1 MITHYLKVAFRNLM
15 KYKTQSLISILGL
28 AVGFVCFALS
38 AIWIEHESTFDHYR
52 KDVERLYMVR
62 TNDGYKEGGI
72 RTRINYP
79 FGNFLLENFPE
90 VEAAAPFHIQN
101 EERIE
106 VNGLHEVV
114 KFSSAEPE
122 WMEMMDI
129 RIIEGNRNFMDPQS
143 NKEVGIT
150 RELAKKWFGSESPLG
165 KEIKT
170 HRYTKT
176 ICAVVEVDNSHT
188 NFAFDMI
195 GHPELGRDWYWTH
208 WSLLIKVKPDTN
220 IEALEAKI
228 NANLPKE
235 VNELNSVIRSG
246 VNRIYLTPVTTLRSA
261 KDYLDEKEA
270 IITLDYI
277 IYFSIAGVLI
287 ILCAIVNY
295 LALFVNRMRV
305 RQREMGLRMLV
316 GANLR
321 SLMTML
327 GIEFLMLLA
336 CAWFVSC
343 MITELSLRPF
353 TQLASIDASYS
364 QIYGKSILSVCVIS
378 IILLITSLTILY
390 FMHYRSMRLS
400 IQQTNSRVKG
410 AMIRKVSLVIQ
421 LFVCLSFISGTILMN
436 LQIDHLRTHDLG
448 MEYKNRAAFMQQ
460 GSTVDMNVWKEK
472 IQRLPMVTEVLHNY
486 YHPMISKVMMSS
498 QIAQWEGN
506 EQRLEHP
513 IPMTTFLATE
523 EFFKFYDI
531 TLLAGEWLHGLSTKE
546 DIIINE
552 SLARKLGWS
561 AEEAIGKHF
570 RGYSDSIEYKII
582 GVVKDCHYGPPTS
595 KMLNVAFIADDMT
608 GMCFWNTCVFF
619 KYKEGTWAQCKQ
631 ALEEMCA
638 EEKAMGEVFQIYNE
652 EETYNAY
659 LRAEDMLTRLLT
671 FASIICVF
679 IAIFGI
685 YSLVTLTCEQ
695 RRKEIAIRKVNGAKV
710 TNILVMF
717 FREYLTM
724 LVVAAVVAFPATYV
738 IIKRWTEGYIRQ
750 MDISIWP
757 FLLVFV
763 GLLAVVIISISWR
776 VWQAANEN
784 PADVVK
790 SE

>member
-1 MITHYLKVAFRNLM
+1 MITHNLKIALRNLL
-15 KYKTQSLISILGL
+15 KYKSQTAISVLGL
-28 AVGFVCFALS
+28 AVGFVCFSLS
-38 AIWIEHESTFDHYR
+38 ALWIEHESTFDHYR
-52 KDVERLYMVR
+52 QDVDRLYMVR
-62 TNDGYKEGGI
+62 SNDGYNEGGI
-72 RTRINYP
+72 KSRINYP
-79 FGNFLLENFPE
+79 FGKFLLETYPE
-90 VEAAAPFHIQN
+90 VEEAAPFIIRN
-101 EERIE
+101 ERIE
-106 VNGLHEVV
+106 VNGMHEVIQ
-114 KFSSAEPE
+114 FSSAEPE
-122 WMEMMDI
+122 WMDMMDI
-129 RIIEGNRNFMDPQS
+129 RIVEGNRNFMNPQS
-143 NKEVGIT
+143 NAEVAIT
-150 RELAKKWFGSESPLG
+150 RELAEKWFGTRSPLG

-170 HRYTKT
+170 LRRTKT
-176 ICAVVEVDNSHT
+176 ICAVVETDNSHT
-188 NFAFDMI
+188 NFAFDMM
-195 GHPELGRDWYWTH
+195 GHPELGRDWYWNH
-208 WSLLIKVKPDTN
+208 WSLLIKVKPDTD
-220 IEALEAKI
+220 IEALETKI

-235 VNELNSVIRSG
+235 VNELNSVVRSG
-246 VNRIYLTPVTTLRSA
+246 VNRIYLTPVSTLRSA

-277 IYFSIAGVLI
+277 IYFSVAGVLI

-327 GIEFLMLLA
+327 GTEFLMLLT

-343 MITELSLRPF
+343 MMTELSIGKF
-353 TQLASIDASYS
+353 TELASIDIPYS

-378 IILLITSLTILY
+378 LIILIVSLTLLY

-400 IQQTNSRVKG
+400 IQHTNSRVKG
-410 AMIRKVSLVIQ
+410 AMIRKVSLVLQ
-421 LFVCLSFISGTILMN
+421 LFVCLSFITGTMLMN
-436 LQIDHLRTHDLG
+436 KQIDHLRTHDLG
-448 MEYKNRAAFMQQ
+448 MEYENRAAFEQQ
-460 GSTVDMNVWKEK
+460 GSTVDMSVWKEK
-472 IQRLPMVTEVLHNY
+472 IKRLPMVTEVLENY
-486 YHPMISKVMMSS
+486 YHPMISKVMAWI
-498 QIAQWEGN
+498 QISEWDGN
-506 EQRLEHP
+506 EHKLEYP
-513 IPMTTFLATE
+513 ISATTFLASE
-523 EFFKFYDI
+523 EFFKYYGI
-531 TLLAGEWLHGLSTKE
+531 TLIAGECLNDFSTKE
-546 DIIINE
+546 DVIINE

-570 RGYSDSIEYKII
+570 NHSVVKYKII

-595 KMLNVAFIADDMT
+595 KMLNSAFIAEDYANML
-608 GMCFWNTCVFF
+608 FWSTSVFF
-619 KYKEGTWAQCKQ
+619 KYKEGTWPQCKQ

-638 EEKAMGEVFQIYNE
+638 DLKATGEVFRIYNE

-671 FASIICVF
+671 FASVVCVF

-695 RRKEIAIRKVNGAKV
+695 RRKEIAIRKVNGATVKD
-710 TNILVMF
+710 ILLMF
-717 FREYLTM
+717 FREYLLM
-724 LVVAAVVAFPATYV
+724 LVIAAVVAFPVTYAIV
-738 IIKRWTEGYIRQ
+738 KQWTQGYIRQ
-750 MDISIWP
+750 MEISAWP
-757 FLLVFV
+757 FIFVFL

>member
-1 MITHYLKVAFRNLM
+1 MITHYLKVAFRNLL
-15 KYKTQSLISILGL
+15 KYKTQTAISVLGL

-38 AIWIEHESTFDHYR
+38 ALWIEHESTFDNYR
-52 KDVERLYMVR
+52 RDVDRLYMVR
-62 TNDGYKEGGI
+62 TNDGHKEGGI
-72 RTRINYP
+72 RSRVNYP
-79 FGNFLLENFPE
+79 FGKFLMDNYPE
-90 VEAAAPFHIQN
+90 VEEAAPFHISN
-101 EERIE
+101 ERIE
-106 VNGLHEVV
+106 VNGMHEEVQ
-114 KFSSAEPE
+114 FSSAEPE
-122 WMEMMDI
+122 WMDMMDI
-129 RIIEGNRNFMDPQS
+129 RIVEGNRNFMDPKS
-143 NKEVGIT
+143 NAEVAIT
-150 RELAKKWFGSESPLG
+150 QELAKKWFGTESPLG

-170 HRYTKT
+170 YRYTKT
-176 ICAVVEVDNSHT
+176 ICAVVETDNSHT
-188 NFAFDMI
+188 NFAFDMM
-195 GHPELGRDWYWTH
+195 GHPELGRDWYWIH
-208 WSLLIKVKPDTN
+208 WSLLIKVKPDTD

-235 VNELNSVIRSG
+235 LNELNSVIRSG
-246 VNRIYLTPVTTLRSA
+246 TNHIYLTPVSTLRSA

-277 IYFSIAGVLI
+277 IYFSVAGVLI

-327 GIEFLMLLA
+327 GTEFLMLLT

-343 MITELSLRPF
+343 MMTELSIGKF
-353 TQLASIDASYS
+353 TELASIDIPHS
-364 QIYGKSILSVCVIS
+364 QIYSKSILSVCVIS
-378 IILLITSLTILY
+378 LIILIVSLTLLY

-400 IQQTNSRVKG
+400 IQHTNSRVKG
-410 AMIRKVSLVIQ
+410 AMIRKVSLVLQ
-421 LFVCLSFISGTILMN
+421 LFVCLSFITGTMLMN
-436 LQIDHLRTHDLG
+436 KQIDHLRTHDLG
-448 MEYKNRAAFMQQ
+448 MEYENRAAFEQQ
-460 GSTVDMNVWKEK
+460 GSTVDMSVWKEK
-472 IQRLPMVTEVLHNY
+472 IKRLPMVTEVLENY
-486 YHPMISKVMMSS
+486 YHPMISKVMAWA
-498 QIAQWEGN
+498 QISEWDGN
-506 EQRLEHP
+506 EHKLEYP
-513 IPMTTFLATE
+513 ISATTFLASE
-523 EFFKFYDI
+523 EFFKYYGI
-531 TLLAGEWLHGLSTKE
+531 TLIAGECLNDFSTKE
-546 DIIINE
+546 DVIINE

-570 RGYSDSIEYKII
+570 NHSVVKYKII
-582 GVVKDCHYGPPTS
+582 GVVKDCHFGPPTS
-595 KMLNVAFIADDMT
+595 KMLNVAFIAEDYANML
-608 GMCFWNTCVFF
+608 FWSTSVFF
-619 KYKEGTWAQCKQ
+619 KYKEGTWPECKQ

-638 EEKAMGEVFQIYNE
+638 DLKATGEVFRIYNE

-671 FASIICVF
+671 FASVVCVF

-695 RRKEIAIRKVNGAKV
+695 RRKEIAIRKVNGATVKD
-710 TNILVMF
+710 ILFMF
-717 FREYLTM
+717 FREYLFM
-724 LVVAAVVAFPATYV
+724 LAIASVLAFPTTYV
-738 IIKRWTEGYIRQ
+738 IVKQWIQGYIRQ
-750 MDISIWP
+750 MEISIWP
-757 FLLVFV
+757 FIFVFL

>member
-1 MITHYLKVAFRNLM
+1 MITHNLKIALRNLL
-15 KYKTQSLISILGL
+15 KYKSQTAISVLGL
-28 AVGFVCFALS
+28 AVGFVCFSLS
-38 AIWIEHESTFDHYR
+38 ALWIEHESTFDHYR
-52 KDVERLYMVR
+52 QDVDRLYMVR
-62 TNDGYKEGGI
+62 SNDGYNEGGI
-72 RTRINYP
+72 KSRINYP
-79 FGNFLLENFPE
+79 FGKFLLETYPE
-90 VEAAAPFHIQN
+90 VEEAAPFIISN
-101 EERIE
+101 ERIE
-106 VNGLHEVV
+106 VNGMHEVIQ
-114 KFSSAEPE
+114 FSSAEPE
-122 WMEMMDI
+122 WMDMMDI
-129 RIIEGNRNFMDPQS
+129 RIVEGNRNFMNPQS
-143 NKEVGIT
+143 NAEVAIT
-150 RELAKKWFGSESPLG
+150 RELAEKWFGTRSPLG

-170 HRYTKT
+170 LRRTKT
-176 ICAVVEVDNSHT
+176 ICAVVETDNSHT
-188 NFAFDMI
+188 NFAFDMM
-195 GHPELGRDWYWTH
+195 GHPELGRDWYWNH
-208 WSLLIKVKPDTN
+208 WSLLIKVKPDTD
-220 IEALEAKI
+220 IEALETKI

-235 VNELNSVIRSG
+235 VNELNSVVRSG
-246 VNRIYLTPVTTLRSA
+246 VNRIYLTPVSTLRSA

-277 IYFSIAGVLI
+277 IYFSVAGVLI

-327 GIEFLMLLA
+327 GTEFLMLLT

-343 MITELSLRPF
+343 MMTELSIGKF
-353 TQLASIDASYS
+353 TELASIDIPYS

-378 IILLITSLTILY
+378 LIILIVSLTLLY

-400 IQQTNSRVKG
+400 IQHTNSRVKG
-410 AMIRKVSLVIQ
+410 AMIRKVSLVLQ
-421 LFVCLSFISGTILMN
+421 LFVCLSFITGTMLMN
-436 LQIDHLRTHDLG
+436 KQIDHLRTHDLG
-448 MEYKNRAAFMQQ
+448 MEYENRAAFEQQ
-460 GSTVDMNVWKEK
+460 GSTVDMSVWKEK
-472 IQRLPMVTEVLHNY
+472 IKRLPMVTEVLENY
-486 YHPMISKVMMSS
+486 YHPMISKVMAWI
-498 QIAQWEGN
+498 QISEWDGN
-506 EQRLEHP
+506 EHKLEYP
-513 IPMTTFLATE
+513 ISATTFLASE
-523 EFFKFYDI
+523 EFFKYYGI
-531 TLLAGEWLHGLSTKE
+531 TLIAGECLNDFSTKE
-546 DIIINE
+546 DVIINE

-570 RGYSDSIEYKII
+570 NHNVKYKII

-595 KMLNVAFIADDMT
+595 KMLNSAFIAEDYANML
-608 GMCFWNTCVFF
+608 FWSTSVFF
-619 KYKEGTWAQCKQ
+619 KYKEGTWPQCKQ

-638 EEKAMGEVFQIYNE
+638 DLKATGEVFRIYNE

-671 FASIICVF
+671 FASVVCVF

-695 RRKEIAIRKVNGAKV
+695 RRKEIAIRKVNGATVKD
-710 TNILVMF
+710 ILFMF

-724 LVVAAVVAFPATYV
+724 LVIASVLAFPTTYTIV
-738 IIKRWTEGYIRQ
+738 KQWIQGYIRQ
-750 MDISIWP
+750 MEISIWP
-757 FLLVFV
+757 FILVFL

-776 VWQAANEN
+776 VWKAANEN

>member
-1 MITHYLKVAFRNLM
+1 MITHNLKIALRNLL
-15 KYKTQSLISILGL
+15 KYKSQTAISVLGL
-28 AVGFVCFALS
+28 AVGFVCFSLS
-38 AIWIEHESTFDHYR
+38 ALWIEHESTFDHYR
-52 KDVERLYMVR
+52 QDVDRLYMVR
-62 TNDGYKEGGI
+62 SNDGYNEGGI
-72 RTRINYP
+72 KSRINYP
-79 FGNFLLENFPE
+79 FGKFLLETYPE
-90 VEAAAPFHIQN
+90 VEEAAPFIISN
-101 EERIE
+101 ERIE
-106 VNGLHEVV
+106 VNGMHEVIQ
-114 KFSSAEPE
+114 FSSAEPE
-122 WMEMMDI
+122 WMDMMDI
-129 RIIEGNRNFMDPQS
+129 RIVEGNRNFMNPQS
-143 NKEVGIT
+143 NAEVAIT
-150 RELAKKWFGSESPLG
+150 RELAEKWFGTRSPLG

-170 HRYTKT
+170 LRRTKT
-176 ICAVVEVDNSHT
+176 ICAVVETDNSHT
-188 NFAFDMI
+188 NFAFDMM
-195 GHPELGRDWYWTH
+195 GHPELGRDWYWNH
-208 WSLLIKVKPDTN
+208 WSLLIKVKPDTD
-220 IEALEAKI
+220 IEALETKI

-235 VNELNSVIRSG
+235 VNELNSVVRSG
-246 VNRIYLTPVTTLRSA
+246 VNRIYLTPVSTLRSA

-277 IYFSIAGVLI
+277 IYFSVAGVLI

-327 GIEFLMLLA
+327 GTEFLMLLT

-343 MITELSLRPF
+343 MMTELSIGKF
-353 TQLASIDASYS
+353 TELASIDIPHS
-364 QIYGKSILSVCVIS
+364 QIYSKSILSVCVIS
-378 IILLITSLTILY
+378 LIILIVSLTLLY

-400 IQQTNSRVKG
+400 IQHTNSRVKG
-410 AMIRKVSLVIQ
+410 AMIRKVSLVLQ
-421 LFVCLSFISGTILMN
+421 LFVCLSFITGTMLMN
-436 LQIDHLRTHDLG
+436 KQIDHLRTHDLG
-448 MEYKNRAAFMQQ
+448 MEYENRAAFEQQ
-460 GSTVDMNVWKEK
+460 GSTVDMSVWKEK
-472 IQRLPMVTEVLHNY
+472 IKCLPMVTEVLENY
-486 YHPMISKVMMSS
+486 YHPMISKVMAWI
-498 QIAQWEGN
+498 QISEWDGN
-506 EQRLEHP
+506 EHKLEYP
-513 IPMTTFLATE
+513 ISATTFLASE
-523 EFFKFYDI
+523 EFFKYYGI
-531 TLLAGEWLHGLSTKE
+531 TLIAGECLNDFSTKE
-546 DIIINE
+546 DVIINE

-570 RGYSDSIEYKII
+570 NHNVKYKII

-595 KMLNVAFIADDMT
+595 KMLNSAFIAEDYANML
-608 GMCFWNTCVFF
+608 FWSTSVFF
-619 KYKEGTWAQCKQ
+619 KYKEGTWPQCKQ

-638 EEKAMGEVFQIYNE
+638 DLKATGEVFRIYNE

-671 FASIICVF
+671 FASVVCVF

-695 RRKEIAIRKVNGAKV
+695 RRKEIAIRKVNGATVKD
-710 TNILVMF
+710 ILFMF

-724 LVVAAVVAFPATYV
+724 LVLASVLAFPTTYTIV
-738 IIKRWTEGYIRQ
+738 KQWIQGYIRQ

-757 FLLVFV
+757 FILVFL

-776 VWQAANEN
+776 VWKAANEN

>member
-1 MITHYLKVAFRNLM
+1 MITHNLKIALRNLL
-15 KYKTQSLISILGL
+15 KYKSQTAISVLGL
-28 AVGFVCFALS
+28 AVGFVCFSLS
-38 AIWIEHESTFDHYR
+38 ALWIEHESTFDHYR
-52 KDVERLYMVR
+52 QDVERLYMVR
-62 TNDGYKEGGI
+62 SNDGYNEGGI
-72 RTRINYP
+72 KSRINYP
-79 FGNFLLENFPE
+79 FGKFLLETYPE
-90 VEAAAPFHIQN
+90 VEEAAPFIISN
-101 EERIE
+101 ERIE
-106 VNGLHEVV
+106 VNGMHEVIQ
-114 KFSSAEPE
+114 FSSAEPE
-122 WMEMMDI
+122 WMDMMDI
-129 RIIEGNRNFMDPQS
+129 RIVEGNQNFMNPQS
-143 NKEVGIT
+143 NAEVAIT
-150 RELAKKWFGSESPLG
+150 RELAEKWFGTRSPLG

-170 HRYTKT
+170 LRRTKT
-176 ICAVVEVDNSHT
+176 ICAVVETDNSHT
-188 NFAFDMI
+188 NFAFDMM
-195 GHPELGRDWYWTH
+195 GHPELGRDWYWNH
-208 WSLLIKVKPDTN
+208 WSLLIKVKPDTD
-220 IEALEAKI
+220 IEALETKI

-235 VNELNSVIRSG
+235 VNELNSVVRSG
-246 VNRIYLTPVTTLRSA
+246 VNRIYLTPVSTLRSA

-277 IYFSIAGVLI
+277 IYFSVAGVLI

-327 GIEFLMLLA
+327 GTEFLMLLT

-343 MITELSLRPF
+343 MMTELSIGKF
-353 TQLASIDASYS
+353 TELASIDIPYS

-378 IILLITSLTILY
+378 LIILIVSLTLLY

-400 IQQTNSRVKG
+400 IQHTNSRVKG
-410 AMIRKVSLVIQ
+410 AMIRKVSLVLQ
-421 LFVCLSFISGTILMN
+421 LFVCLSFITGTMLMN
-436 LQIDHLRTHDLG
+436 KQIDHLRTHDLG
-448 MEYKNRAAFMQQ
+448 MEYENRAAFEQQ
-460 GSTVDMNVWKEK
+460 GSTVDMSVWKEK
-472 IQRLPMVTEVLHNY
+472 IKRLPMVTEVLENY
-486 YHPMISKVMMSS
+486 YHPMISKVMAWI
-498 QIAQWEGN
+498 QISEWDGN
-506 EQRLEHP
+506 EHKLEYP
-513 IPMTTFLATE
+513 ISATTFLASE
-523 EFFKFYDI
+523 EFFKYYGI
-531 TLLAGEWLHGLSTKE
+531 TLIAGECLNDFSTKE
-546 DIIINE
+546 DVIINE

-570 RGYSDSIEYKII
+570 NHNVKYKII

-595 KMLNVAFIADDMT
+595 KMLNVAFIAEDYA
-608 GMCFWNTCVFF
+608 GLAFLNTSVFF
-619 KYKEGTWAQCKQ
+619 KYKEGTWPQCKQ

-638 EEKAMGEVFQIYNE
+638 DLKATGEVFRIYNE

-671 FASIICVF
+671 FASVVCVF

-695 RRKEIAIRKVNGAKV
+695 RRKEIAIRKVNGATVKD
-710 TNILVMF
+710 ILFMF

-724 LVVAAVVAFPATYV
+724 LVIASVLAFPTTYTIV
-738 IIKRWTEGYIRQ
+738 KQWIQGYIRQ
-750 MDISIWP
+750 MEISIWP
-757 FLLVFV
+757 FILVFL

-776 VWQAANEN
+776 VWKAANEN

>member
-1 MITHYLKVAFRNLM
+1 MITHNLKIALRNLL
-15 KYKTQSLISILGL
+15 KYKSQTAISVLGL
-28 AVGFVCFALS
+28 AVGFVCFSLS
-38 AIWIEHESTFDHYR
+38 ALWIEHESTFDHYR
-52 KDVERLYMVR
+52 QDVDRLYMVR
-62 TNDGYKEGGI
+62 SNDGYNEGGI
-72 RTRINYP
+72 KSRINYP
-79 FGNFLLENFPE
+79 FGKFLLETYPE
-90 VEAAAPFHIQN
+90 VEEAAPFIISN
-101 EERIE
+101 ERIE
-106 VNGLHEVV
+106 VNGMHEVIQ
-114 KFSSAEPE
+114 FSSAEPE
-122 WMEMMDI
+122 WMDIMDI
-129 RIIEGNRNFMDPQS
+129 RIVEGNRNFMNPQS
-143 NKEVGIT
+143 NAEVAIT
-150 RELAKKWFGSESPLG
+150 RELAEKWFGTRSPLG

-170 HRYTKT
+170 LRRTKT
-176 ICAVVEVDNSHT
+176 ICAVVETDNSHT
-188 NFAFDMI
+188 NFAFDMM
-195 GHPELGRDWYWTH
+195 GHPELGRDWYWNH
-208 WSLLIKVKPDTN
+208 WSLLIKVKPDTD
-220 IEALEAKI
+220 IEALETKI

-246 VNRIYLTPVTTLRSA
+246 VNRIYLTPVSTLRSA

-277 IYFSIAGVLI
+277 IYFSVAGVLI

-327 GIEFLMLLA
+327 GTEFLMLLT

-343 MITELSLRPF
+343 MMTELSIGKF
-353 TQLASIDASYS
+353 TELASIDIPYS

-378 IILLITSLTILY
+378 LIILIVSLTLLY

-400 IQQTNSRVKG
+400 IQHTNSHVKG
-410 AMIRKVSLVIQ
+410 AMIRKVSLILQ
-421 LFVCLSFISGTILMN
+421 LFVCLSFITGTMLMN
-436 LQIDHLRTHDLG
+436 KQIDHLRTHDLG
-448 MEYKNRAAFMQQ
+448 MEYENRAAFEQQ
-460 GSTVDMNVWKEK
+460 GSTVDMSVWKEK
-472 IQRLPMVTEVLHNY
+472 IKRLPMVTEVLENY
-486 YHPMISKVMMSS
+486 YHPMISKVMAWI
-498 QIAQWEGN
+498 QISEWDGN
-506 EQRLEHP
+506 EHKLEYP
-513 IPMTTFLATE
+513 ISATTFLASE
-523 EFFKFYDI
+523 EFFKYYGI
-531 TLLAGEWLHGLSTKE
+531 TLIAGECLNDFSTKE
-546 DIIINE
+546 DVIINE

-570 RGYSDSIEYKII
+570 NHSVVKYKII

-595 KMLNVAFIADDMT
+595 KMLNSAFIAEDYAG

-619 KYKEGTWAQCKQ
+619 KYKEGTWLQCKQ

-638 EEKAMGEVFQIYNE
+638 DLKATGEVFRIYNE

-671 FASIICVF
+671 FASVVCVF

-695 RRKEIAIRKVNGAKV
+695 RRKEIAIRKVNGATVKD
-710 TNILVMF
+710 ILFMF

-724 LVVAAVVAFPATYV
+724 LVIASVLAFPTTYTIV
-738 IIKRWTEGYIRQ
+738 KQWIQGYIRQ
-750 MDISIWP
+750 MEISIWP
-757 FLLVFV
+757 FLLVFL
-763 GLLAVVIISISWR
+763 GLLAVVILSISWR
-776 VWQAANEN
+776 VWKAANEN

>member
-1 MITHYLKVAFRNLM
+1 MITHYLKVAFRNLL
-15 KYKTQSLISILGL
+15 KYKTQTVISVLGL
-28 AVGFVCFALS
+28 AVGFVCFSLS
-38 AIWIEHESTFDHYR
+38 ALWIEHESTFDHYR
-52 KDVERLYMVR
+52 QDVDRLYMVR
-62 TNDGYKEGGI
+62 SNDGYNEGGI
-72 RTRINYP
+72 KSRINYP
-79 FGNFLLENFPE
+79 FGKFLLETYPE
-90 VEAAAPFHIQN
+90 VEEAAPFIISN
-101 EERIE
+101 ERIE
-106 VNGLHEVV
+106 VNGMHEVIQ
-114 KFSSAEPE
+114 FSSAEPE
-122 WMEMMDI
+122 WMDMMDI
-129 RIIEGNRNFMDPQS
+129 RIVEGNRNFMNPQS
-143 NKEVGIT
+143 NAEVAIT
-150 RELAKKWFGSESPLG
+150 RELAEKWFGTRSPLG

-170 HRYTKT
+170 LRRTKT
-176 ICAVVEVDNSHT
+176 ICAVVETDNSHT
-188 NFAFDMI
+188 NFAFDMM
-195 GHPELGRDWYWTH
+195 GHPELGRDWYWNH
-208 WSLLIKVKPDTN
+208 WSLLIKVKPDTD
-220 IEALEAKI
+220 IEALETKI

-235 VNELNSVIRSG
+235 VNELNSVVRSG
-246 VNRIYLTPVTTLRSA
+246 VNRIYLTPVSTLRSA

-277 IYFSIAGVLI
+277 IYFSVAGVLI

-327 GIEFLMLLA
+327 GTEFLMLLT

-343 MITELSLRPF
+343 MMTELSIGKF
-353 TQLASIDASYS
+353 TELASIDIPYS

-378 IILLITSLTILY
+378 LIILIVSLTLLY

-400 IQQTNSRVKG
+400 IQHTNSRVKG
-410 AMIRKVSLVIQ
+410 AMIRKVSLVLQ
-421 LFVCLSFISGTILMN
+421 LFVCLSFITGTMLMN
-436 LQIDHLRTHDLG
+436 KQIDHLRTHDLG
-448 MEYKNRAAFMQQ
+448 MEYENRAAFEQQ
-460 GSTVDMNVWKEK
+460 GSTVDMSVWKEK
-472 IQRLPMVTEVLHNY
+472 IKRLPMVTEVLENY
-486 YHPMISKVMMSS
+486 YHPMISKVMAWI
-498 QIAQWEGN
+498 QISEWDGN
-506 EQRLEHP
+506 EHKLEYP
-513 IPMTTFLATE
+513 ISATTFLASE
-523 EFFKFYDI
+523 EFFKYYGI
-531 TLLAGEWLHGLSTKE
+531 TLIAGECLNDFSTKE
-546 DIIINE
+546 DVIINE

-570 RGYSDSIEYKII
+570 NHSVVKYKII

-595 KMLNVAFIADDMT
+595 KMLNVAFIAEDYAG
-608 GMCFWNTCVFF
+608 GMCFWNTSILF
-619 KYKEGTWAQCKQ
+619 KYKEGTWPQCKQ

-638 EEKAMGEVFQIYNE
+638 DLKATGEVFRIYNE

-671 FASIICVF
+671 FASVVCVF

-695 RRKEIAIRKVNGAKV
+695 RRKEIAIRKVNGATVKD
-710 TNILVMF
+710 ILFMF

-724 LVVAAVVAFPATYV
+724 LVIASVLAFPTTYTIV
-738 IIKRWTEGYIRQ
+738 KQWIQGYIRQ
-750 MDISIWP
+750 MEISIWP
-757 FLLVFV
+757 FLLVFL

-776 VWQAANEN
+776 VWKAANEN

>member
-1 MITHYLKVAFRNLM
+1 MIAHYLKVAVRNLL
-15 KYKTQSLISILGL
+15 KYKLQSAISILGL
-28 AVGFVCFALS
+28 AVGFVCFTLS
-38 AIWIEHESTFDHYR
+38 AFWIEHESTFDHYR

-62 TNDGYKEGGI
+62 TNDGLNEGGI
-72 RTRINYP
+72 RSQINYP

-90 VEAAAPFHIQN
+90 VEAAAPFHIKK
-101 EERIE
+101 EHIE
-106 VNGLHEVV
+106 VNGIYEEVE
-114 KFSSAEPE
+114 FSSAEPE

-129 RIIEGNRNFMDPQS
+129 RIVEGNRNFMNPSS

-150 RELAKKWFGSESPLG
+150 RELARKWFGSESPLG

-170 HRYTKT
+170 HRHTKT
-176 ICAVVEVDNSHT
+176 ICAVVETDNSHT

-195 GHPELGRDWYWTH
+195 GHPELGRDWYWDQ
-208 WSLLIKVKPDTN
+208 WSLIIKVRPNTD
-220 IEALEAKI
+220 IEALETKI
-228 NANLPKE
+228 NTNLPKE
-235 VNELNSVIRSG
+235 VNELTSAIRSG
-246 VNRIYLTPVTTLRSA
+246 TNRIYLTPVTTLRSS

-277 IYFSIAGVLI
+277 IYFSVAGVLI

-327 GIEFLMLLA
+327 GIEFLMLLI
-336 CAWFVSC
+336 CAWLVSC
-343 MITELSLRPF
+343 IMTELSIRPF
-353 TQLASIDASYS
+353 TRLASIDLPYS
-364 QIYGKSILSVCVIS
+364 HIYSKSILSVCAIS
-378 IILLITSLTILY
+378 IILLVVSLSILY

-400 IQQTNSRVKG
+400 IRQSETIQRG
-410 AMIRKVSLVIQ
+410 AIIRKVSLVLQ
-421 LFVCLSFISGTILMN
+421 LFVCLSFITGTVLMN
-436 LQIDHLRTHDLG
+436 RQIDHLRTHELG
-448 MEYKNRAAFMQQ
+448 MEYENRAAFMQQ
-460 GSTVDMNVWKEK
+460 GSSVDMSVWKEK
-472 IQRLPMVTEVLHNY
+472 IKRLPMVMEVLDNY
-486 YHPMISKVMMSS
+486 YHPMISKVMMWT
-498 QIAQWEGN
+498 QISQWEGN
-506 EQRLEHP
+506 EHKLEYP
-513 IPMTTFLATE
+513 IPATTFLASE
-523 EFFKFYDI
+523 EFFKYYGI
-531 TLLAGEWLHGLSTKE
+531 TLLAGECLNEFSTKE

-552 SLARKLGWS
+552 SLAKKLGWS

-570 RGYSDSIEYKII
+570 NHSIIEHKII

-595 KMLNVAFIADDMT
+595 KMLNVAFIADDIT

-619 KYKEGTWAQCKQ
+619 KYKEGTWTQCKQ

-638 EEKAMGEVFQIYNE
+638 EEKAMGEVFQIYND

-695 RRKEIAIRKVNGAKV
+695 RRKEIAIRKVNGATVKD
-710 TNILVMF
+710 ILLMF

-724 LVVAAVVAFPATYV
+724 LTIAGIVAFPVTYS